1 MGARKKAMPSGTHW
15 QAGQRV
21 QWLLLCLVPVRIE
34 AITILYPFSFGFFL
48 GSVKTVFGMS
58 EA

>member
-1 MGARKKAMPSGTHW
+1 MAA
-15 QAGQRV
+15 A
-21 QWLLLCLVPVRIE
+21 CLVPVRIE